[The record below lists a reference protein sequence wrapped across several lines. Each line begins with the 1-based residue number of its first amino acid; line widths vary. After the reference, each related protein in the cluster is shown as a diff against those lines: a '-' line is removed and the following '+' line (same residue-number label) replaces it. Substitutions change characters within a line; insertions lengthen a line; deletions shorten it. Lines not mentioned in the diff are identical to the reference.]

1 LGLYRSAM
9 PLSLIPFHLQNAGKR
24 VFPDI
29 PALDAILLIVLFL
42 FLANEGI
49 AQKQKRTSTPT
60 TYYPGN
66 EWAKKTP
73 EESGLDPGK
82 LKAAIDFAIAS
93 EATAPRDLK
102 LNHYRSFGREPFGDA
117 IGPLQ
122 ERGEQTGLIIKNG
135 YVVAEWGDP
144 QRIDITNSV
153 TKSFLSTVV
162 GLAFDRGLIKSIDD
176 KVYPYVPPI
185 LLYNAM
191 PTGNKADAFDEKSD
205 LIEPFNTEHNRKITW
220 KQMLQQNSDWQGTL
234 WGKPDWAD
242 RPSSDY
248 KEWATKR
255 NEPGAVYEYND
266 TRVNALALATLSV
279 WRKPLPEVLK
289 EEIMDPISASNTWR
303 WYGYE
308 NSWIV
313 LDGRIVQS
321 VSGGGH
327 WGGGMMLHAY
337 DMARF
342 GYLTLHNGKWK
353 ERQLVSE
360 QWNKWS
366 QTPSVP
372 QPTYGFMNWFLN
384 TDKKMWPSAPDK
396 AFGHVGNGTNLVYV
410 DPVNDLVV
418 VLRWIED
425 SQIDEFFKR
434 LLMSIK

>member
-1 LGLYRSAM
+1 MTKTRLQKS
-9 PLSLIPFHLQNAGKR
+9 PNVLITISTYQV
-24 VFPDI
+24 VFSRY
-29 PALDAILLIVLFL
+29 ALILFL
-42 FLANEGI
+42 FISFGSF
-49 AQKQKRTSTPT
+49 AQRSRRTTPVLD
-60 TYYPGN
+60 YYPDK
-66 EWAKKTP
+66 EWAKRTP
-73 EESGLDPGK
+73 PESGFDPTL
-82 LKAAIDFAIAS
+82 LKEAIDYAIAS

-117 IGPLQ
+117 IGPLKD
-122 ERGEQTGLIIKNG
+122 RGEQTGVIIRNG

-144 QRIDITNSV
+144 YRIDITNSV
-153 TKSFLSTVV
+153 TKSFLATVV
-162 GLAFDRGLIKSIDD
+162 GLAYDRELIQNIDD
-176 KVYPYVPPI
+176 PVYKYVPPI

-191 PTGNKADAFDEKSD
+191 PTGNKADSFDKKSD
-205 LIEPFNTEHNRKITW
+205 LIEPFNTLHNRSITW

-242 RPSSDY
+242 RPSNDY

-255 NEPGAVYEYND
+255 NEPGTVYEYND
-266 TRVNALALATLSV
+266 TRVNALALATLAV

-289 EEIMDPISASNTWR
+289 ELVMDPIGASNTWR

-313 LDGRIVQS
+313 LDGKIVQS

-342 GYLTLHNGKWK
+342 GYLTLNNGKWK
-353 ERQLVSE
+353 DRQLVSE
-360 QWNKWS
+360 DWNKLS
-366 QTPSVP
+366 QTPSGP

-396 AFGHVGNGTNLVYV
+396 AYGHVGNGTNLIYV
-410 DPVNDLVV
+410 DPQNDLVV

-425 SQIDEFFKR
+425 SKIDEFLKR
-434 LLMSIK
+434 LLAAIK